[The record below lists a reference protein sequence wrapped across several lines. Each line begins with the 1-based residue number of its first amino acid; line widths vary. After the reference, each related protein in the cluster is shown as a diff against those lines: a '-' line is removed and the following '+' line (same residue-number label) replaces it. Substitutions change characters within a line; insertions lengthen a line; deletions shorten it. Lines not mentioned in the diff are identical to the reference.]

1 MDRTNKNPYSKKK
14 KVLAVLIIE
23 VSSSDTSADLL
34 PDHTC
39 RERYIVVSVFAVSS
53 SIILIGYVSSL
64 LLSVCTV
71 LPSSLYKL
79 VSDVRRTELE

>member
-1 MDRTNKNPYSKKK
+1 MP
-14 KVLAVLIIE
+14 IIE

-39 RERYIVVSVFAVSS
+39 RDRYIAVSIFAVTS
-53 SIILIGYVSSL
+53 SIVLIGYVSSL
-64 LLSVCTV
+64 LLSASTI
-71 LPSSLYKL
+71 LSSSLYKL

>member
-1 MDRTNKNPYSKKK
+1 MPIS
-14 KVLAVLIIE
+14 E
-23 VSSSDTSADLL
+23 VSSSDTSVDLL

-39 RERYIVVSVFAVSS
+39 RDRYIVVSVFAVTS
-53 SIILIGYVSSL
+53 SIILIGYVSS

-79 VSDVRRTELE
+79 VSDVRRTELV

>member
-1 MDRTNKNPYSKKK
+1 MPISE
-14 KVLAVLIIE
+14 I
-23 VSSSDTSADLL
+23 SSSDTSADLL

-39 RERYIVVSVFAVSS
+39 RDRYISVSVFAVTS